1 MNPDYEEKTIFLYHY
16 LIDIDN
22 DNKNNKIDI
31 YFDTGQNSKQKF
43 NTTNCIK
50 LVQNV
55 WNINE
60 SQIKEI
66 KKIIKEH
73 QKNDDEYLKFS
84 IKRNE
89 VIKIFYSCKNE
100 LSNLKDSDIDIQINE
115 FDKKI
120 KELDKKIK
128 LMKNKKN

>member
-1 MNPDYEEKTIFLYHY
+1 MIKNNEKFTIIYYYFLEKSYFQNNERYLYTYEINLKLFKEKNPDYEEKKIFLYNY
-16 LIDIDN
+16 LIDVDT
-22 DNKNNKIDI
+22 DNKKNKIDI
-31 YFDTGQNSKQKF
+31 YYDTGENKKQKF

-73 QKNDDEYLKFS
+73 QKNDDE
-84 IKRNE
+84 
-89 VIKIFYSCKNE
+89 
-100 LSNLKDSDIDIQINE
+100 
-115 FDKKI
+115 
-120 KELDKKIK
+120 
-128 LMKNKKN
+128 